1 MENCEEWRSL
11 CTQCRDAH
19 MQALISLMEF
29 KDQIDAH
36 LQKNEAKP
44 TYDKFDQLRIY
55 LDYESSV
62 RARLLEF
69 VIAHELVA

>member
-1 MENCEEWRSL
+1 MENCEEWQSL
-11 CTQCRDAH
+11 CKQCRDAH

-36 LQKNEAKP
+36 LKKNEAKP

-62 RARLLEF
+62 RAKLLEF
-69 VIAHELVA
+69 VIAHELVR